1 MKHLVTVIALVFTF
15 AACNNK
21 NSDTPAGAG
30 HDHADAA
37 KTEATLQA
45 TETTGSTAPELALN
59 NGEKWKADESTNNN
73 VASIEKTVSGFND
86 GSEKKLE
93 DYKALHASLQA
104 GVEKMVK
111 ECRMKGADHDA
122 LHLWLEPL
130 MGMVKQLGD
139 VSSVEEGAASVD
151 KINNQ
156 VKLYPQ
162 YFA

>member
-1 MKHLVTVIALVFTF
+1 MKLLATLIALAFTF

-21 NSDTPAGAG
+21 NSETPAGAG

-45 TETTGSTAPELALN
+45 TETTGSTSPGLTLN

-73 VASIEKTVSGFND
+73 VASIEKMVVSFND
-86 GSEKKLE
+86 GKEKKLE
-93 DYKALHASLQA
+93 DYKALHASLRS

-130 MGMVKQLGD
+130 MGMVKQLGN
-139 VSSVEEGAASVD
+139 VTSAEEGAASVE

>member
-1 MKHLVTVIALVFTF
+1 MKLLVTLAALVLTF

-21 NSDTPAGAG
+21 DSSTNGASG
-30 HDHADAA
+30 HDHNNAV
-37 KTEATLQA
+37 KTEATVPA
-45 TETTGSTAPELALN
+45 AETTAPELSLN

-73 VASIEKTVSGFND
+73 VASIEKMVVSFND
-86 GSEKKLE
+86 GKEKKLE
-93 DYKALHASLQA
+93 DYKALHASLQS

-139 VSSVEEGAASVD
+139 VTSAEEGAASVE